1 MVARKLNNFTF
12 YMWKVYVC
20 AQSLSW
26 VQLCDLMSN
35 SVACQAPLSMGF
47 SRNGLLY
54 PSSGDLP
61 NPGIKPRSPALV
73 GRFLTT
79 EPPGKPL
86 AQISLVQSSS
96 GVSFK
101 SLTTHFKP
109 FTFAQETV

>member
-1 MVARKLNNFTF
+1 
-12 YMWKVYVC
+12 MWKVYVC

-61 NPGIKPRSPALV
+61 NSEIEPSSHALAAGFFFYHCAAWEASPA
-73 GRFLTT
+73 
-79 EPPGKPL
+79 E
-86 AQISLVQSSS
+86 
-96 GVSFK
+96 
-101 SLTTHFKP
+101 
-109 FTFAQETV
+109 

>member
-1 MVARKLNNFTF
+1 
-12 YMWKVYVC
+12 MWKVYVC

-73 GRFLTT
+73 GRFFTT
-79 EPPGKPL
+79 QPVWKPL
-86 AQISLVQSSS
+86 QCEWLLVNQVRAMGIFLCDSRKAHLPLYKIQ
-96 GVSFK
+96 G
-101 SLTTHFKP
+101 
-109 FTFAQETV
+109 